1 MNLLIGDVGN
11 TVTKL
16 SIVDE
21 KIFKIKK
28 IVYFPSIGINSKKIL
43 KRNFYKLIKN
53 NSITSTALFSIV
65 VPKYKYKL
73 KNFLK
78 KKLQGVFKGNKG

>member
-28 IVYFPSIGINSKKIL
+28 IVYFPSTGINSKKIL
-43 KRNFYKLIKN
+43 KRNFYNTPLYEFYLN
-53 NSITSTALFSIV
+53 GPSGGEALKQWRPWKV
-65 VPKYKYKL
+65 L
-73 KNFLK
+73 KMISSLNTR
-78 KKLQGVFKGNKG
+78 